1 MFVNYTHFL
10 KFLYKRRSFFGHTH
24 PYTHLPTHLYFLES
38 KLNKYVKQLKN
49 PLTLVFKNSKAVMSP
64 VGQNQIILKH
74 PFRNFD
80 VNKWF

>member
-1 MFVNYTHFL
+1 MFVKYTRFL
-10 KFLYKRRSFFGHTH
+10 KFLYKRRNFSGHTH
-24 PYTHLPTHLYFLES
+24 PHTYLPRHLYFLES
-38 KLNKYVKQLKN
+38 NLNKYVKE
-49 PLTLVFKNSKAVMSP
+49 VFNNSKAVMSP